1 MASSPAPE
9 REREQERKRNV
20 MTDKLPSDVYP
31 DSRCRLPLPKREEL
45 DDAGRKIYDH
55 HVDPNGQSLAGLTG
69 PGGIR
74 LHSPRLSALQS
85 PASRYLRWEAGLS
98 GPIRELVILVTA
110 REMGSQFEWFQHEA
124 EARKEGLAEAIIDTV
139 KHGKP
144 LDGLPET
151 EAAIIALGREMI
163 GKKKVSP
170 ETFAR
175 ALNVFGRRTLVDVVA
190 LMGNY
195 AATALLLVAFD
206 AQLPEGQEPLLPVR

>member
-1 MASSPAPE
+1 MA
-9 REREQERKRNV
+9 
-20 MTDKLPSDVYP
+20 DKLPSDVYP

-45 DDAGRKIYDH
+45 DEAGKKIYDH
-55 HVDPNGQSLAGLTG
+55 HVAPNSQSLAGLTG

-74 LHSPRLSALQS
+74 LHSSKLSALQS
-85 PASRYLRWEAGLS
+85 PPSRYLRFEAGLS
-98 GPIRELVILVTA
+98 GPVRELIILVAA
-110 REMGSQFEWFQHEA
+110 REMDSQFEWFQHEA
-124 EARKEGLAEAIIDTV
+124 EARKEGVNESVIDVV

-163 GKKKVSP
+163 GRRKVSP

-175 ALNVFGRRTLVDVVA
+175 ALKLFGRQTLVDVVS

-195 AATALLLVAFD
+195 VATALLLVAFD
-206 AQLPEGQEPLLPVR
+206 AQLPEGQQPLLPVR